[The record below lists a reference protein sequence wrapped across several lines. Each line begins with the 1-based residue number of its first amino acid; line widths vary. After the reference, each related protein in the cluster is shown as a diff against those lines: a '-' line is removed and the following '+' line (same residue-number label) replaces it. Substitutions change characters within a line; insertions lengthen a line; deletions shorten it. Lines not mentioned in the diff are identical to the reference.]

1 MTVGT
6 TVAATDPDRLH
17 AAVNAAARRL
27 YDAETALHIAR
38 QTGVYAWIGAAYDR
52 LHEAI
57 ADHIAAV
64 GAYEGITQ
72 IHRASCPPAAA

>member
-27 YDAETALHIAR
+27 
-38 QTGVYAWIGAAYDR
+38 
-52 LHEAI
+52 
-57 ADHIAAV
+57 
-64 GAYEGITQ
+64 
-72 IHRASCPPAAA
+72 

>member
-1 MTVGT
+1 MTAGT

-17 AAVNAAARRL
+17 AAVNAAAGRL
-27 YDAETALHIAR
+27 YDAEAALHIAR
-38 QTGVYAWIGAAYDR
+38 QTGVYAWIGAAYTR

-64 GAYEGITQ
+64 DAYESIAQT
-72 IHRASCPPAAA
+72 HRASYPPAAA